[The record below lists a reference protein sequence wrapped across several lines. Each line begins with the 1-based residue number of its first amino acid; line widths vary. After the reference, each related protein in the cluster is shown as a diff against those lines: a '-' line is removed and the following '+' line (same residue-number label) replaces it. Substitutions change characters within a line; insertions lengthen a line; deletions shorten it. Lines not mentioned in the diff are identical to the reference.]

1 MNNFGTLYRYELRK
15 ILCRRLTVLA
25 LAVMFLLTL
34 GLNAAEYIVG
44 RKLANDADSVLVGR
58 VIDDALL
65 DEMRAALSV
74 TTATDENGETV
85 IISAELTD
93 DTYRHLWS
101 YLEQIGGNESKAYH
115 MTEEKLIRTFRGV
128 IDEALKNERLTE
140 NEIAYWN
147 ERSEQTAIPPRYG
160 REGGWGD
167 SLVNLYMTNF
177 LVLITIAA
185 TLSGVFAD
193 EYNLRTDALVFSASN
208 GKKRLSFIKFLAG
221 LTAGLL
227 EAVFLL
233 VEGTAIQFLVYGG
246 VDAETSIQ
254 FYFGPSAMDMCAKPA
269 LLLCAGIFLLIA
281 LFYST
286 LTMLLSQVFRSATVP
301 IAAMALLLFLSMLN
315 VPHRFRVI
323 SQLWAY
329 APATFPGSW
338 TFTDYRLVTIFGHS
352 FNILEVMPVLYVL
365 LIVLLAVILY
375 RSYCRTQIG
384 GR

>member
-1 MNNFGTLYRYELRK
+1 MNNFGTIYRYELKK
-15 ILCRRLTVLA
+15 ILCRRMTVLT

-44 RKLANDADSVLVGR
+44 RRLVTDADNVLVGR

-65 DEMRAALSV
+65 GEMRSALAV
-74 TTATDENGETV
+74 TTATGENGETV
-85 IISAELTD
+85 IMSAELTD

-101 YLEQIGGNESKAYH
+101 YLKLIGGNESKAYN
-115 MTEEKLIRTFRGV
+115 MTEEKLAKIFNGV
-128 IDEALKNERLTE
+128 IDDALKNERLTE
-140 NEIAYWN
+140 DETAYWKA
-147 ERSEQTAIPPRYG
+147 RRASLTIPPRYG

-193 EYNLRTDALVFSASN
+193 EYSLRTDALVFSASN
-208 GKKRLSFIKFLAG
+208 GKKQLSFIKFLAG

-233 VEGTAIQFLVYGG
+233 VEGMVIQFLVYGG

-269 LLLCAGIFLLIA
+269 LLLCVGIFLLIA
-281 LFYST
+281 LFYSV

-301 IAAMALLLFLSMLN
+301 VAAMALLLFLSMLN

-338 TFTDYRLVTIFGHS
+338 TFTDYRLVTLLGRS
-352 FNILEVMPVLYVL
+352 FNMLEVMPILYML
-365 LIVLLAVILY
+365 LIVCLAAILY